1 MYVEGRQLPQVLEKI
16 YDVKCY
22 INKQIFVYKSM
33 RYKDI
38 LISQYVNRT
47 IMSLKKNLPSNLIDN
62 YDKIL
67 RKSIFKLERIFLHQ
81 LC

>member
-47 IMSLKKNLPSNLIDN
+47 IMSLKKIYLVT
-62 YDKIL
+62 
-67 RKSIFKLERIFLHQ
+67 
-81 LC
+81 

>member
-38 LISQYVNRT
+38 LILNMWT
-47 IMSLKKNLPSNLIDN
+47 EL
-62 YDKIL
+62 
-67 RKSIFKLERIFLHQ
+67 
-81 LC
+81 LCL